1 MFTIRPA
8 TPDDA
13 MSAASLLE
21 ELGYKQP
28 VEFFRERLTI
38 FGGKPDELV
47 LVAEQDGS
55 VVGLLAFRA
64 FLYFH
69 EPGKQGRIIAL
80 VVSEGVRGGG
90 IGRALAAEAEKFAL
104 ECNCKRMEVTTGTQR
119 EKAHRFYESMG
130 YQETSKRYLKPLTN
144 TLNR

>member
-13 MSAASLLE
+13 EAAASLLE

-28 VEFFRERLTI
+28 VEFFRDRLTI

-80 VVSEGVRGGG
+80 VVSEGVRGLG
-90 IGRALAAEAEKFAL
+90 IGRAMVAECEKFAL
-104 ECNCKRMEVTTGTQR
+104 ECGCKRMEVTTGTQR

-130 YQETSKRYLKPLTN
+130 YQETSKRYLKPLV
-144 TLNR
+144 

>member
-1 MFTIRPA
+1 MFTIRRA
-8 TPDDA
+8 QPDDA
-13 MSAASLLE
+13 MAAASLLE

-28 VEFFRERLTI
+28 VEFFRERLEI
-38 FGGKPDELV
+38 FGHKPDELV
-47 LVAEQDGS
+47 LVAEQAGS

-80 VVSEGVRGGG
+80 VVSEGVRGSG
-90 IGRALAAEAEKFAL
+90 IGRAMVAEAEKFAL
-104 ECNCKRMEVTTGTQR
+104 ECGCKRMEVTTGTQR

-130 YQETSKRYLKPLTN
+130 YQETSKRYLKPLV
-144 TLNR
+144 

>member
-1 MFTIRPA
+1 MFTIRRA
-8 TPDDA
+8 QPDDA
-13 MSAASLLE
+13 PAAASLLE

-28 VEFFRERLTI
+28 VEFFRERLEI
-38 FGGKPDELV
+38 FGHKPDELV
-47 LVAEQDGS
+47 LVAEQAGS

-80 VVSEGVRGGG
+80 VVSENVRGGG
-90 IGRALAAEAEKFAL
+90 IGRAMVAEAEKFAM
-104 ECNCKRMEVTTGTQR
+104 ECGCKRMEVTTGTQR

-130 YQETSKRYLKPLTN
+130 YQETSKRYLKL
-144 TLNR
+144 LV

>member
-13 MSAASLLE
+13 PAAASLLT
-21 ELGYKQP
+21 ELGYTQP
-28 VEFFRERLTI
+28 VEFFRERLEI
-38 FGGKPDELV
+38 FGNKPDELV
-47 LVAEQDGS
+47 LVAEQAGS
-55 VVGLLAFRA
+55 VVGILAFRA

-80 VVSEGVRGGG
+80 VVSESVRGRG
-90 IGRALAAEAEKFAL
+90 IGRDMVAEAEKFAVN
-104 ECNCKRMEVTTGTQR
+104 CGCKRMEVTTGTQR

-130 YQETSKRYLKPLTN
+130 YQETSKRYLKPLQ
-144 TLNR
+144 

>member
-13 MSAASLLE
+13 PSAASLLK
-21 ELGYKQP
+21 ELGYNQP

-47 LVAEQDGS
+47 LVAEQAGS

-90 IGRALAAEAEKFAL
+90 IGRAMVAECEKFAL
-104 ECNCKRMEVTTGTQR
+104 ECGCKRMEVTTGTQR

-130 YQETSKRYLKPLTN
+130 YQETSKRYLKLIT
-144 TLNR
+144 

>member
-13 MSAASLLE
+13 LAAASLLT
-21 ELGYKQP
+21 ELGYTQP
-28 VEFFRERLTI
+28 VEFFRERLSI
-38 FGGKPDELV
+38 FGNKPDELV
-47 LVAEQDGS
+47 LVAEQGES
-55 VVGLLAFRA
+55 VVGILAFRA

-80 VVSEGVRGGG
+80 VVSESVRGSG
-90 IGRALAAEAEKFAL
+90 IGRAMIAECERFAL
-104 ECNCKRMEVTTGTQR
+104 QCGCKRMEVTTGTQR

-130 YQETSKRYLKPLTN
+130 YQETSKRYLKPLT
-144 TLNR
+144 

>member
-1 MFTIRPA
+1 MFTIRRAVPA
-8 TPDDA
+8 DA
-13 MSAASLLE
+13 ARAALLLE

-28 VEFFRERLTI
+28 VDFFRERLEI
-38 FGGKPDELV
+38 FGVQPDELV
-47 LVAEQDGS
+47 LVAEQDGV

-80 VVSEGVRGGG
+80 VVSESVRSSG
-90 IGRALAAEAEKFAL
+90 IGRALVAEAEKFAV
-104 ECNCKRMEVTTGTQR
+104 ECGCKRMEVTTGTQR

-130 YQETSKRYLKPLTN
+130 YQETSKRYLKVLIQAEG
-144 TLNR
+144 